1 MKSKTDNTIEFKPKE
16 STCDKS
22 KKDSLLK
29 DINSNSE
36 CKVIP
41 YSKHKKIKHIKSKV
55 NHQVGKF
62 DKFEKQHPL
71 LKKYKPIIILF
82 IIILIISIISL
93 FNTSTLNNTYG
104 SNINLNNSKIFYFTN
119 LHTNDLTT
127 FG

>member
-1 MKSKTDNTIEFKPKE
+1 MKSKADNTIEFKPKE
-16 STCDKS
+16 SDQTNS
-22 KKDSLLK
+22 KNDSLLK
-29 DINSNSE
+29 DINST

-55 NHQVGKF
+55 NNKV
-62 DKFEKQHPL
+62 DKFEKHHPL

-82 IIILIISIISL
+82 IIILIISIISS

-104 SNINLNNSKIFYFTN
+104 SNINLINSKISYLTN
-119 LHTNDLTT
+119 FQTNNLNT